1 MGEDFKHI
9 DQLFRD
15 KLEGHRET
23 PPAYV
28 KERLDKDLDTL
39 IPYAETINAPA
50 KRNHR
55 WLAAAVLLLLLSG
68 TVTLIVRNS
77 GSGIKQFAGT
87 DQSQPARQRAA
98 AESNSITGSNNLA
111 EQPENKGKPSKNNNV
126 SQPGGIQKVDQRHK
140 LKSVIAGNQTSGMH
154 KNSEGPADDKNELVI
169 VPAVI
174 QEQAASLPQAA
185 AEDNHSTFT
194 QGNME
199 TAYRLP
205 DLSVSAPQQIGM
217 PAVKTLA
224 KADVPEQVSKP
235 KITAR
240 KGFSFTAFYAPERS
254 TSYMYQNF
262 AQHRDERKEEI
273 RRTEDDA
280 YTYSAGL
287 LASYD
292 LNSRWTIE
300 SGLLYSAHSTTIHPK
315 FFFARPDDD
324 GVVKFKFN
332 FSSGYGFI
340 KPKMPS
346 SQPIA
351 AGDSLQSI
359 SSENVLHYVGIPL
372 AVKYNFKIGRLS
384 LFTRTGV
391 SIRILTDQST
401 ETTYFNG
408 FVKENSKIG
417 HIKGLRPSYF
427 TGIVSAGAEYSI
439 GKHWAVT
446 FFPSF
451 NFALTPI
458 NKDAPVKTYVSTLGF
473 VSGIKFKL

>member
-15 KLEGHRET
+15 KLENYKEA
-23 PPAYV
+23 PPAYI
-28 KERLDKDLDTL
+28 KERLDEELNAL
-39 IPYAETINAPA
+39 VPYAETVVAPA
-50 KRNHR
+50 KKNYR
-55 WLAAAVLLLLLSG
+55 WMAAAILLLLLSG
-68 TVTLIVRNS
+68 AATLIVWNS
-77 GSGIKQFAGT
+77 DGKKNAAVAVSAGSDQSLPAQQNIIAEDNNATGQTEQPVTNKVSQQEKDQKSDQQNMIAVMPAKRSVSGIH
-87 DQSQPARQRAA
+87 QRSEQQR
-98 AESNSITGSNNLA
+98 ES
-111 EQPENKGKPSKNNNV
+111 
-126 SQPGGIQKVDQRHK
+126 
-140 LKSVIAGNQTSGMH
+140 
-154 KNSEGPADDKNELVI
+154 KNELRIIPSAVQGQEPAPAA
-169 VPAVI
+169 VVSLPAVEEAHI
-174 QEQAASLPQAA
+174 AI
-185 AEDNHSTFT
+185 TRGIT
-194 QGNME
+194 E
-199 TAYRLP
+199 TAYVLP
-205 DLSVSAPQQIGM
+205 ELSANVPDRIAEPV
-217 PAVKTLA
+217 VKTVTQ
-224 KADVPEQVSKP
+224 ADVQKQLSKP
-235 KITAR
+235 KTSNGKKFA
-240 KGFSFTAFYAPERS
+240 FTAFYAPERS

-280 YTYSAGL
+280 YTYTVGL

-292 LNSRWTIE
+292 ISSRWTIE

-359 SSENVLHYVGIPL
+359 SSENVLHYVGIPIT
-372 AVKYNFKIGRLS
+372 VKYNINIGRLS
-384 LFTRTGV
+384 LFARTGV
-391 SIRILTDQST
+391 SIRILTDQNT

-408 FVKENSKIG
+408 FVKENSRVG

-427 TGIVSAGAEYSI
+427 TGIVSAGAEYSL
-439 GKHWAVT
+439 GKHWALT

-473 VSGIKFKL
+473 SSGIKFRL